1 MNVAKTAPNDILI
14 LLALLEKPLTPLDNT
29 VLGVLNHHGPS
40 TTSNE
45 NRITFTLFLSLIDS
59 A

>member
-1 MNVAKTAPNDILI
+1 MDVAKTAPIDILL
-14 LLALLEKPLTPLDNT
+14 LLALLEKPLTPLHGT
-29 VLGVLNHHGPS
+29 VFGVLNHHGPS
-40 TTSNE
+40 STSNE